1 MIDEQRRLQTIRQR
15 AAQNT
20 EAGVSEVNPEFLA
33 ALPPNIQEE
42 VLAQQR
48 MEQQRQAAAQ
58 ANPEEPVDP
67 GEFLQTLPA
76 QLRQSVLADMEES
89 QIPSLP
95 AEYAAEAQNLRREVE
110 QRNRAMMHE
119 RFFSHVNHGSAL
131 SSILRSTV
139 NRIGSQYVIG
149 GMGHPHPGG
158 GNILLCDHYRP
169 EIS

>member
-1 MIDEQRRLQTIRQR
+1 MRGVYRRYAGPKENLATNYMYFIIFHKRQEVIDEQRRLQTIRQR

-119 RFFSHVNHGSAL
+119 RFSV
-131 SSILRSTV
+131 T
-139 NRIGSQYVIG
+139 
-149 GMGHPHPGG
+149 
-158 GNILLCDHYRP
+158 
-169 EIS
+169 